1 MNATVAAEAPLSF
14 SMRLLEQDW
23 VPDWLIRRG
32 IRKRGVF
39 GLIGS
44 L

>member
-1 MNATVAAEAPLSF
+1 LNALGNQANLDIDDHQVLDVE
-14 SMRLLEQDW
+14 
-23 VPDWLIRRG
+23 LIRRG
-32 IRKRGVF
+32 IRKRGMF